1 MFVKIPCELALRQ
14 TLKVGHLWAR
24 FLHWNIARP
33 NATAVADRRYSFMS
47 AGIRKIVLGTRGS
60 ELARSQTRLVEEAI
74 RDAHP
79 DVTIETKI
87 IATRGDKRRPIDPRA
102 GRKGLFTAEIN
113 CALIGRDVDI
123 AVHSAKDL
131 PSETSAG
138 VEIAAVL
145 PRAPIDDLLVSKHPG
160 GLSSLP
166 DGAMV
171 ATGSVRRTH
180 QLLWKRADLD
190 IIDLRGNVP
199 TRLRKLA
206 ENEWDA
212 IVLARAGLERLGLL
226 AARSEISFGGQRF
239 FLETLPCEVF
249 LPAGGQGIIVLQVR
263 SDDQRTKT
271 IVDPVND
278 RGTLLCLQAE
288 REFLR
293 RLQGDCNCPVG
304 VLANIEDGKM
314 KMRAQVF
321 LQGAV
326 APHQGEVEGQP
337 DECERLAIELLDR
350 LRAPAS
356 AQSYGSAGEH
366 EHE

>member
-1 MFVKIPCELALRQ
+1 
-14 TLKVGHLWAR
+14 
-24 FLHWNIARP
+24 
-33 NATAVADRRYSFMS
+33 MS
-47 AGIRKIVLGTRGS
+47 AGSRKIVLGTRGS
-60 ELARSQTRLVEEAI
+60 ELARAQTRLVEEAI
-74 RDAHP
+74 RDADP
-79 DVTIETKI
+79 DVIIETKI
-87 IATRGDKRRPIDPRA
+87 VATKGDKVRVVDPRA
-102 GRKGLFTAEIN
+102 GRKGLFTAEIER
-113 CALIGRDVDI
+113 ALLAGEVDI

-131 PSETSAG
+131 PSETGLGA
-138 VEIAAVL
+138 EIVAAL
-145 PRAPIDDLLVSKHPG
+145 PRAPMDDMLVSKHPG

-166 DGAMV
+166 PRSAV
-171 ATGSVRRTH
+171 ATGSVRRRH

-190 IIDLRGNVP
+190 IVDVRGNVP
-199 TRLRKLA
+199 TRLRKLV

-212 IVLARAGLERLGLL
+212 VVLARAGLERLGLL
-226 AARSEISFGGQRF
+226 DARTEINFEGQRF
-239 FLETLPCEVF
+239 FLEILPCEVF

-271 IVDPVND
+271 IIDPISD

-321 LQGAV
+321 LQDGV
-326 APHQGEVEGQP
+326 APYQGEVEGEA
-337 DECERLAIELLDR
+337 DERERLAAELLDR

-356 AQSYGSAGEH
+356 AQSHGLTGEH

>member
-1 MFVKIPCELALRQ
+1 MVK
-14 TLKVGHLWAR
+14 
-24 FLHWNIARP
+24 N
-33 NATAVADRRYSFMS
+33 
-47 AGIRKIVLGTRGS
+47 IVLGTRGS
-60 ELARSQTRLVEEAI
+60 ELARAQTLLVEEAI
-74 RDAHP
+74 RRANP
-79 DVTIETKI
+79 GITIETKI
-87 IATRGDKRRPIDPRA
+87 VATRGDKTRVIDPRA
-102 GRKGLFTAEIN
+102 GRKGLFTAEIER
-113 CALIGRDVDI
+113 ALLAREVDV

-131 PSETSAG
+131 PSETNPG

-145 PRAPIDDLLVSKHPG
+145 PRAPMGDVLVSKHPE
-160 GLSSLP
+160 GLGALP
-166 DGAMV
+166 RGAIV
-171 ATGSVRRTH
+171 ATGSVRRKH
-180 QLLWKRADLD
+180 QLLWKRVDLQLV
-190 IIDLRGNVP
+190 DLHGNVP
-199 TRLRKLA
+199 TRLRKLG

-212 IVLARAGLERLGLL
+212 VVLARAGLERLGLL
-226 AARSEISFGGQRF
+226 HGRTEISFEGQRF
-239 FLETLPCEVF
+239 FLEILPCEIF

-326 APHQGEVEGQP
+326 APHQGAVEGEP
-337 DECERLAIELLDR
+337 DERERLAAELLGSITSTS
-350 LRAPAS
+350 LRAKLRL
-356 AQSYGSAGEH
+356 GR
-366 EHE
+366 